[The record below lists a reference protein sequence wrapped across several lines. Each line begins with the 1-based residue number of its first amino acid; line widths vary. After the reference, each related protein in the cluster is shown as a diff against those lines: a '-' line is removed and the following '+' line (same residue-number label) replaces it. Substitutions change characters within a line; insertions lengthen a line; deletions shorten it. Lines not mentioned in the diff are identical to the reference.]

1 MTQTTEVHVSQIF
14 PGTAY
19 QLVGTNSTATQDIY
33 LSLAG
38 TTNQIS
44 VGTSGSTITLS
55 TPQNINSSASPTFA
69 GLTLTGTLTA
79 TNQTLDIKNITITT
93 VATDP
98 GSPVEGQIWYNSTT
112 HQFIGYNGTAN
123 VILG

>member
-1 MTQTTEVHVSQIF
+1 MSETEIHVSQIL

-19 QLVGTNSTATQDIY
+19 ELIGTNSGATQDVY
-33 LSLAG
+33 LTLAG
-38 TTNQIS
+38 TTNQINVS
-44 VGTSGSTITLS
+44 TAGTTITFS
-55 TPQNINSSASPTFA
+55 TPQNINSGASPTFA

-79 TNQTLDIKNITITT
+79 TNQTLDIKNIAITT

-112 HQFIGYNGTAN
+112 HQFIGYNGTSN